1 MKTLEHYNGNK
12 KAAARTLGVRS
23 YIEDN
28 WGYLDRSGRVE
39 AKRVRDFLNM
49 WVSEYPDTDRAELI
63 ARITSGDNRHF
74 QSAIFQ
80 LVLFALLRSLG
91 CTITVHPVLPNGSA
105 ARPDF
110 LIVTPQGESIYL
122 EAVLASEYSE
132 ADAAARKR
140 TSAVLNS
147 IEKIESP
154 NFFLGI
160 KADGNPERPPGSKN
174 LRNELER
181 WLGTLDPDIVAN
193 DVTVNGIR
201 LFHE

>member
-1 MKTLEHYNGNK
+1 MLFDNK
-12 KAAARTLGVRS
+12 ERTSQDSKS
-23 YIEDN
+23 YIEDD